1 MERYGASL
9 VEAFIEAGR
18 AEIVEGDEDFTPL
31 MVAVGRRLPDMDVI
45 EVRLASLVYG
55 AKARSLR

>member
-1 MERYGASL
+1 M
-9 VEAFIEAGR
+9 AGH